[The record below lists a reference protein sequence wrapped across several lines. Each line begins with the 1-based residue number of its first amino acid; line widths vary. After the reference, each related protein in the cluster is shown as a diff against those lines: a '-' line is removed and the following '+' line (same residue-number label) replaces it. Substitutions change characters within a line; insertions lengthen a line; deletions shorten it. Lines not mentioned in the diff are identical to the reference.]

1 MYENEISRLE
11 HIKVWGEVETPG
23 DADAIAVA
31 IALLRAA
38 APRDEAEEREH
49 CRKTIDAMFPN
60 LLSGWDS
67 VERLLMRE
75 RAAARAEEHTARYEL
90 LASDY
95 IGLKAD
101 HTAAMCRVTQLEA
114 QLDALQAHINRL
126 EGQLDSA
133 AANASDLADEVNDLN
148 SLICCCEWGTGSG
161 QHGDT
166 CRVTQ
171 LESQLAALR
180 ETFDPEAS
188 KP

>member
-95 IGLKAD
+95 IGLQAD
-101 HTAAMCRVTQLEA
+101 HTAAM
-114 QLDALQAHINRL
+114 
-126 EGQLDSA
+126 
-133 AANASDLADEVNDLN
+133 
-148 SLICCCEWGTGSG
+148 
-161 QHGDT
+161 

-180 ETFDPEAS
+180 ETFDPEAVRELLAAIGPTDLARHPTVRAAFKRVRDS
-188 KP
+188 ELGGRRP

>member
-1 MYENEISRLE
+1 M
-11 HIKVWGEVETPG
+11 
-23 DADAIAVA
+23 
-31 IALLRAA
+31 RAA
-38 APRDEAEEREH
+38 EPKDEAAERDH
-49 CRKTIDAMFPN
+49 CRETIAGLSFYDGRHGFKLAS
-60 LLSGWDS
+60 LL
-67 VERLLMRE
+67 LRE

-180 ETFDPEAS
+180 ETFDPEAG
-188 KP
+188 P